1 MARILIVE
9 DDPGS
14 MDLAL
19 RIVRLERHEPITTG
33 DGETALAVAFAV
45 RPDLILLDLHLP
57 KLDGWHFVQLFR
69 QQEWAKRVPVI
80 AVSASATLP
89 DRDLALRAGCDDFLA
104 KPFYPEGLRAMLG
117 KHLGARAAAIGGTTP
132 GQVASRAG

>member
-19 RIVRLERHEPITTG
+19 RIVRIEGHEPITTA
-33 DGETALAVAFAV
+33 DGHTALAVAFAV
-45 RPDLILLDLHLP
+45 RPDLILLDLHIP
-57 KLDGWHFVQLFR
+57 KLDGWTFVKRFR
-69 QQEWAKRVPVI
+69 EQEWAKRVPVI

-89 DRDLALRAGCDDFLA
+89 ERDLALLAGCDDFLA
-104 KPFYPEGLRAMLG
+104 KPFYPEGLRAILE
-117 KHLGARAAAIGGTTP
+117 KHLRTPAA
-132 GQVASRAG
+132 SFER